1 MPFSAELSL
10 YPLANNYI
18 EVIQAFIDRLNQH
31 EDLTVLTNTMSTQV
45 FGELEVVMSALTEE
59 LTWLYDRVPS
69 QVLVCKFINKDLTPD
84 HVK

>member
-10 YPLANNYI
+10 YPLANNYL
-18 EVIQAFIDRLNQH
+18 EVIQAFIDRLN
-31 EDLTVLTNTMSTQV
+31 EYPDLTVLTNTMSTQV
-45 FGELEVVMSALTEE
+45 FGDLEVVMGALTKE
-59 LTWLYDRVPS
+59 LNWLSDRVPS

>member
-18 EVIQAFIDRLNQH
+18 EVIQAFIDRLN
-31 EDLTVLTNTMSTQV
+31 EYPDLTVLTNTMSTQV
-45 FGELEVVMSALTEE
+45 FGELEVVMDALTKE
-59 LTWLYDRVPS
+59 LKWLYDRVPS

>member
-18 EVIQAFIDRLNQH
+18 EVIQAFIDRLN
-31 EDLTVLTNTMSTQV
+31 EYPDLTVLTNTMSTQV
-45 FGELEVVMSALTEE
+45 FGELEVVMGALTKE
-59 LTWLYDRVPS
+59 LKWLYARVPS